1 MKHGFFLLFGLMIA
15 LYIYGQQPQQVPA
28 RMGVIERIQPNGDT
42 LHICLRGDERRH
54 WIATTDGWQIE
65 ENKEGELCYAIHK
78 GGGVRAGRH
87 IAHDEGQRSRKEKR
101 YMKRR
106 GIKVF

>member
-1 MKHGFFLLFGLMIA
+1 MKHRLFLFLGLTIA
-15 LYIYGQQPQQVPA
+15 LYTYGQQPQKVPA
-28 RMGVIERIQPNGDT
+28 RMGAIERIQPNGDT

-54 WIATTDGWQIE
+54 WITTIDGWQIE
-65 ENKEGELCYAIHK
+65 ENKHGELCYAINK
-78 GGGVRAGRH
+78 GDGTRAGKR

-101 YMKRR
+101 YIRRR